1 MTNILEKLDL
11 VYFQV
16 SINGQPIDLPY
27 SYKNMTVNS
36 PVDSL
41 IVVDGANSFR
51 VTWDTA
57 EDHIQ
62 VTVNGWYYGKTGG
75 LLGIY
80 DNEPSND
87 LMTPFR
93 KVIDNSRRFASTWDV
108 GRTNC
113 R

>member
-1 MTNILEKLDL
+1 MTNFLGKLDL

-27 SYKNMTVNS
+27 SYKNLTVTS
-36 PVDSL
+36 PVDGL

-57 EDHIQ
+57 EDHMQ